1 MNKLIAIYH
10 KHYPII
16 ITVIILIFLYI
27 LFYTDYIID
36 NTNCGNTSVKS
47 HHNQQKQQNQPIQ
60 QITPKLRADINQ
72 ELSDTR
78 NVDVKLNKHVHFET
92 SKNQEIEYEIDN
104 GTINIDYN
112 SPNLNEL
119 QRISNCT
126 YPMNTPN
133 QINKRDCALDGS
145 CLVSFQPQS
154 WFHQQRTVKY
164 DLPGYNG
171 FNQASFSFDE
181 NIQQDKMMINKPIQ
195 LEELYQ
201 TPSPIANNNT
211 YNNTSN
217 ASVSENFNG
226 YNSNIHQP
234 LDHPTQILYN
244 NAPFNGLAGGVE
256 LRGSLPSDLCRNC
269 TTGVCNGDVCGI
281 KIFSPNKPLNYNL
294 P

>member
-1 MNKLIAIYH
+1 MNKLVAIYH

-16 ITVIILIFLYI
+16 ISVIILIFLYI

-36 NTNCGNTSVKS
+36 NTNCGNTSKS
-47 HHNQQKQQNQPIQ
+47 LLQNPTQENQPIQ
-60 QITPKLRADINQ
+60 QITSKLRADINQ
-72 ELSDTR
+72 ELSDSR
-78 NVDVKLNKHVHFET
+78 NINININKHVHFEP

-104 GTINIDYN
+104 GSSIDYN

-119 QRISNCT
+119 QRISQCT

-154 WFHQQRTVKY
+154 WFKEQRTVKY

-171 FNQASFSFDE
+171 FNQANFSFDE
-181 NIQQDKMMINKPIQ
+181 NIQQDKMMRNKPIQ
-195 LEELYQ
+195 LDELYN
-201 TPSPIANNNT
+201 TPSPITNINT
-211 YNNTSN
+211 GTEGDI
-217 ASVSENFNG
+217 VSENFNG

-234 LDHPTQILYN
+234 VDHPTQILYN

-256 LRGSLPSDLCRNC
+256 LRGSLPSDICRNC

>member
-10 KHYPII
+10 NHYPII
-16 ITVIILIFLYI
+16 ISVIILFFLYI

-36 NTNCGNTSVKS
+36 NSHCQNTS
-47 HHNQQKQQNQPIQ
+47 QQSQENQPIQ

-72 ELSDTR
+72 ELANTR
-78 NVDVKLNKHVHFET
+78 PNNIKKQVHFEP
-92 SKNQEIEYEIDN
+92 SKNQEIEYEVDT
-104 GTINIDYN
+104 GKINIDYN

-154 WFHQQRTVKY
+154 WFQEQRTAKY

-171 FNQASFSFDE
+171 FNQASFTFEENVNQDTMMRNRPIELDE
-181 NIQQDKMMINKPIQ
+181 LNH
-195 LEELYQ
+195 
-201 TPSPIANNNT
+201 TPSPISNVNIE
-211 YNNTSN
+211 YNNDRLSEHN
-217 ASVSENFNG
+217 VKENFNG

-256 LRGSLPSDLCRNC
+256 SRGSLPSDICRNC

-281 KIFSPNKPLNYNL
+281 KIFSPNKRINYNL